1 MNTCHSNNLLCLE
14 LDDCPRKD
22 KGYFEISG
30 PFAETERVVDLS
42 HTRLHDTVIQ
52 QNFWKPQV
60 LEHELFVFI
69 DVIDK

>member
-1 MNTCHSNNLLCLE
+1 MSNCQSNNLLCLE

-22 KGYFEISG
+22 KGYFDSSG
-30 PFAETERVVDLS
+30 PFSAAEREIVLT
-42 HTRLHDTVIQ
+42 HTRLYDAVIQ

-60 LEHELFVFI
+60 LEHESFVFI